1 MTAVQFLL
9 GVSGTLALCVAL
21 AGVITRGRYREWWCF
36 SLYLSF
42 VSVYALLVAVSPERY
57 RTPNLWMANE
67 NILNLIRFGMALELA
82 YRTFRDFPGA
92 MARVRAA
99 SLAVI
104 GVTLIVVLAAT
115 PPQLDY
121 VTFVGQVHPRVLNG
135 SVWLF
140 IATAALVLWYRLPV
154 KPFQKKVLLSYL
166 PFLLIFTVAM
176 NALGALGWERGLAI
190 NYFNQVAYLTL
201 TAFWAWAAWQP
212 VAPGPRPVG
221 QPTPAVVQA

>member
-9 GVSGTLALCVAL
+9 GASGTLAVCVTL
-21 AGVITRGRYREWWCF
+21 AGVIARGRYREWWFF
-36 SLYLSF
+36 SFYLSL
-42 VSVYALLVAVSPERY
+42 VSVYALLVAASPERY
-57 RTPNLWMANE
+57 RTPALWMANE
-67 NILNLIRFGMALELA
+67 NIVNLLRLGMALELA

-104 GVTLIVVLAAT
+104 GVTLVVLLAAT

-121 VTFVGQVHPRVLNG
+121 VTFIGQVHPRVLNG

-140 IATAALVLWYRLPV
+140 TAIAALVLWYRLPV
-154 KPFQKKVLLSYL
+154 RPFHKKVLQSYL
-166 PFLLIFTVAM
+166 PYLLVFTVAM

-190 NYFNQVAYLTL
+190 NYLNQVAYLTL

-212 VAPGPRPVG
+212 VAPDRRPVNP
-221 QPTPAVVQA
+221 PTLVIVQA